1 MKIRTF
7 YLLAKHTWDNMGS
20 PLYSTLLKYGK
31 TQTLDLWFIA
41 TSSSLWEGTIVKLHL
56 RVNCLITLI
65 YIVSKYQNENNWFLD
80 LSILCMDNLF
90 TLFILMNLK
99 ALESHS
105 PTWWFSSSCFARW
118 NYWTTWENGVIS
130 IQTSKILSRK
140 SNILKFLIS
149 HWILYLLVDDPF
161 YIRYWK
167 VHALKFVCILVNRW
181 FWFLVPLNESGPLK
195 RNPFPF
201 GMGGY
206 CG

>member
-1 MKIRTF
+1 MLEWKSGHSTCLQSIPGTIWAHPSILH
-7 YLLAKHTWDNMGS
+7 YLNM
-20 PLYSTLLKYGK
+20 GK

-41 TSSSLWEGTIVKLHL
+41 TSSSLWEGTIAKLHL

-65 YIVSKYQNENNWFLD
+65 YIVSRYQNENNWFLD
-80 LSILCMDNLF
+80 FSILSMDNLF
-90 TLFILMNLK
+90 TLLILMNLK

-161 YIRYWK
+161 YIRYCPCPYICM
-167 VHALKFVCILVNRW
+167 HLS
-181 FWFLVPLNESGPLK
+181 E
-195 RNPFPF
+195 
-201 GMGGY
+201 
-206 CG
+206 